1 MELENVG
8 DQPTKKGPINGGN
21 VGIASDDTSP
31 CLASDKTIKEESK
44 NPSCHGTNN
53 NLSHSSLSHIR
64 IYQRLHA
71 EVNQS
76 ISKSV
81 MASVSLHIIE

>member
-31 CLASDKTIKEESK
+31 CLASDKTIKEESQ
-44 NPSCHGTNN
+44 NSPYDCADYYLNHSFF
-53 NLSHSSLSHIR
+53 SHNQ
-64 IYQRLHA
+64 IYQ
-71 EVNQS
+71 S
-76 ISKSV
+76 
-81 MASVSLHIIE
+81 